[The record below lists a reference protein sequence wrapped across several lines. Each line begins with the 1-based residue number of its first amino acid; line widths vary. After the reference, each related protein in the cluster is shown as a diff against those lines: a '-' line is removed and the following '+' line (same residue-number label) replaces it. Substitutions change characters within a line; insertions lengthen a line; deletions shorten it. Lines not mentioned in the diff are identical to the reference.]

1 MPMTDLGNV
10 KLGFGTW
17 AMGGPMTAFGKPV
30 GWGPADDTESLK
42 ALQRSFDLG
51 VRLIDT
57 ADVYG
62 CGHSEELVGQAFA
75 SVRDEVVIA
84 TKWGN
89 LFDPA
94 TRELTGYDGSVE
106 HLRRA
111 VEGSLRRLNTDRID
125 LYQLHNGDLGLE
137 EAALLRDECEA
148 LVREGKI
155 LSYGWS
161 TDDPERARFFAEGEH
176 GVAAQ
181 ADINV
186 LMDTPEMY
194 KAAEEGNFAVLCRRP
209 LAMGLL
215 ARDTFGE
222 LPADDVRVTDPA
234 WLRFFVDG
242 KPSPEYF
249 RAREAVRDVL
259 TSGGR
264 TLVQGALAWFWA
276 RSPRLIPIPGVRTVA
291 QVEENAGALEFGPLT
306 ADELVQVE
314 SVLRP

>member
-1 MPMTDLGNV
+1 V
-10 KLGFGTW
+10 
-17 AMGGPMTAFGKPV
+17 
-30 GWGPADDTESLK
+30 
-42 ALQRSFDLG
+42 
-51 VRLIDT
+51 
-57 ADVYG
+57 
-62 CGHSEELVGQAFA
+62 
-75 SVRDEVVIA
+75 
-84 TKWGN
+84 
-89 LFDPA
+89 FDPV

-125 LYQLHNGDLGLE
+125 LYQLHNGDLPLE
-137 EAALLRDECEA
+137 QAALLRDECEA

-155 LSYGWS
+155 VSYGWS
-161 TDDPERARFFAEGEH
+161 TDDPERARFFCEGEH

-186 LMDTPEMY
+186 LFDNPEMY
-194 KAAEEGNFAVLCRRP
+194 AGDYAVLCRRP

-215 ARDTFGE
+215 ARETFSA

-249 RAREAVRDVL
+249 QAREAVRDVL

-291 QVEENAGALEFGPLT
+291 QVEENAGALAFGPLS
-306 ADELVQVE
+306 ADELAQVE
-314 SVLRP
+314 AVLR

>member
-1 MPMTDLGNV
+1 MPMTDLG

-17 AMGGPMTAFGKPV
+17 AMGGPFQGPDGAQV
-30 GWGPADDTESLK
+30 GWGPSDDSESVK
-42 ALQRSFDLG
+42 ALQRAFELG
-51 VRLIDT
+51 VRLFDT

-62 CGHSEELVGQAFA
+62 CGHAETLVGQAFA
-75 SVRDEVVIA
+75 SVRDDVLIA
-84 TKWGN
+84 TKWGCG
-89 LFDPA
+89 FDA
-94 TRELTGYDGSVE
+94 ASRRMTGNEGSVE
-106 HLRRA
+106 YLRRA
-111 VEGSLRRLNTDRID
+111 VEGSLRRLGTDRID
-125 LYQLHNGDLGLE
+125 LYQLHIGDLPLE
-137 EAALLRDECEA
+137 QAALLRDECEA
-148 LVREGKI
+148 LVAAGKI
-155 LSYGWS
+155 RSYGWS
-161 TDDPERARFFAEGEH
+161 TDDPERARFFCEGEH

-186 LMDTPEMY
+186 LFDNPEMY
-194 KAAEEGNFAVLCRRP
+194 AGDFAVLCRRP

-215 ARDTFGE
+215 ARETFDV
-222 LPADDVRVTDPA
+222 LPADDVRVTNPS

-242 KPSPEYF
+242 RPSPEYF

-306 ADELVQVE
+306 AEELARVE